1 MRTISQLLLTFLL
14 NACWQIPLI
23 AALASFCCWLLR
35 RSTPRYR
42 HVLWVAALL
51 LSFLLPAITSSR
63 ILLDGIEAAT
73 APQQAVVIEQA
84 TVKPDDLTLLAQ
96 ATTPVTTT
104 STIQLSRNLAAS
116 LILLYFLF
124 LSYRAHKLARA
135 WKTTRTIKR
144 TAFAIEKSEA
154 VGAIVAKCQTRIAS
168 RRVRILCSDSIPVPI
183 TIGLF
188 QPLII
193 LPERL
198 LKEGNTDL
206 LTSAIGH
213 EFIHIARR
221 DYVLNLIYELIYLP
235 LSFNPAAAVL
245 SRRIKQ
251 TRELCC
257 DELVAQRVLDAH
269 VYARSLVK
277 LAGAAPPLRRLSI
290 TTTVGIADADIL
302 EVRIMSLLRKPKLDT
317 RWKKLLLIAVSLL
330 LTLPCIAA
338 ASFALRFDIA
348 ALAANGGQE
357 KEAQAEKEKQE
368 RESNEIRERKEE
380 AERRAKREFNGD
392 EDASMIRHREEEM
405 KTLALM
411 QSALVR
417 LAKISMEQAIQIAT
431 SQQPGKV
438 LECSLNGEH
447 WEEPGKLAKDGQV
460 FYHVVILSDDE
471 ANPVKTHVLVNAI
484 DGTIFK
490 VGKELPRTMRNPE
503 QR

>member
-1 MRTISQLLLTFLL
+1 MRTLSQLLLTFLL

-23 AALASFCCWLLR
+23 AALASFCGWLLR
-35 RSTPRYR
+35 RSASRYR
-42 HVLWVAALL
+42 HILWVAALL
-51 LSFLLPAITSSR
+51 LSFMLPAITSSR
-63 ILLDGIEAAT
+63 ILLDAFQIAT
-73 APQQAVVIEQA
+73 GSQQRVVIEQG
-84 TVKPDDLTLLAQ
+84 TLKPDDLTSLAQ
-96 ATTPVTTT
+96 ATTPVATT
-104 STIQLSRNLAAS
+104 SAIQLSRTLAIS
-116 LILLYFLF
+116 LILLYFIF
-124 LSYRAHKLARA
+124 LSYRSYKLARA
-135 WKTTRTIKR
+135 WKATRAIKH
-144 TAFAIEKSEA
+144 TAFAIETSK
-154 VGAIVAKCQTRIAS
+154 VIGAIVAKCQTRIGS

-188 QPLII
+188 EPLII
-193 LPERL
+193 LPEQL

-213 EFIHIARR
+213 EFIHVARR

-257 DELVAQRVLDAH
+257 DELVAERVLDAQ

-302 EVRIMSLLRKPKLDT
+302 EVRIMSLLSKPKLDT

-330 LTLPCIAA
+330 LVVPCIAA
-338 ASFALRFDIA
+338 ASFALQFDIA
-348 ALAANGGQE
+348 ALAASGGQE
-357 KEAQAEKEKQE
+357 KEAQEKKEKQE
-368 RESNEIRERKEE
+368 RESIEIRQRQEA
-380 AERRAKREFNGD
+380 AERRAKMEFNGD
-392 EDASMIRHREEEM
+392 EDEALIRHREEEM
-405 KTLALM
+405 KTMALM
-411 QSALVR
+411 QAALLH

-447 WEEPGKLAKDGQV
+447 WEAPGKLAKDGQV

-503 QR
+503 QH